1 MRLENRKVW
10 QQAGGDT
17 DRDYTSLCLSWDVI
31 LNGPGYGGAWPA
43 CKPVLAA
50 DGITSKKLSDLK
62 RFAENVAEGDII
74 VLRIGTSTVRAVGEV
89 VGPYEWRDDFGD
101 VDGWDLQHV
110 RRVRWLWKHGD
121 SEIEFPVYAFKLGDT
136 TQSLNEG
143 PVLDWLVGLH
153 IPKNA
158 YSRTLKQLA
167 IVDPSPEISIDEVSE
182 FLFDEG
188 VASDSISK
196 LVGEIGELTRIAKWY
211 RRTSRPS
218 EHETVAYLVVP
229 LLRALGWTPQ
239 RMAVE
244 WNRVDVALFEKL
256 PREDDSLRVVV
267 EAKKMGSS
275 CLSAKSQA
283 AEYAEGKKACHR
295 LIVTDG
301 LRYGVYLRDDDGD
314 FGLHAYLNLSRLKSD
329 YPIHECS
336 GTKQAL
342 LAMAPEWDPKKVK
355 ALNSSSR

>member
-1 MRLENRKVW
+1 MEIKNRKVW

-31 LNGPGYGGAWPA
+31 LNGPGYGGSWPA
-43 CKPVLAA
+43 CRSVLAA
-50 DGITSKKLSDLK
+50 DQITAKKLTDLK
-62 RFAENVAEGDII
+62 RFAVDVVEGDIV
-74 VLRIGTSTVRAVGEV
+74 VLRIGTSTVAAVGEV
-89 VGPYEWRDDFGD
+89 VGPYEWHDDFGD

-110 RRVRWLWKHGD
+110 RRVRWLWRRGD
-121 SEIEFPVYAFKLGDT
+121 SEVEFPVYSFKLGDT
-136 TQSLNEG
+136 TQSLNNG
-143 PVLDWLVGLH
+143 PVFEWLKSIQV
-153 IPKNA
+153 PPAA
-158 YSRTLKQLA
+158 YLRPLAQLR
-167 IVDPSPEISIDEVSE
+167 VNDFHPDISVNEVSE

-196 LVGEIGELTRIAKWY
+196 LVSEIGELTRIAKWY
-211 RRTSRPS
+211 RRTSHPS

-256 PREDDSLRVVV
+256 PRGDDSLRVVV
-267 EAKKMGSS
+267 EAKKMGRS

-283 AEYAEGKKACHR
+283 AEYARGKIACHR

-301 LRYGVYLRDDDGD
+301 LRYGVYLRADDGNFD
-314 FGLHAYLNLSRLKSD
+314 LYAYLNLSRLKQS
-329 YPIHECS
+329 YPIHACS
-336 GTKQAL
+336 GAKVAL
-342 LAMAPEWDPKKVK
+342 LAMAPEWDPNKVRTK
-355 ALNSSSR
+355 SFSAY